1 MDLSNKVTSDKIVR
15 VRVEQFKVNAS
26 GEGRLFYK
34 TEGDGKPNDWWT
46 GYIEVNSIN
55 LLVEHLM
62 TVARSEGKAT
72 TERKLVDRVFKG
84 AALGLY
90 IIGEFQVQVII

>member
-1 MDLSNKVTSDKIVR
+1 MDLKHNTTTDKVTAVQVTETTLR
-15 VRVEQFKVNAS
+15 
-26 GEGRLFYK
+26 YK
-34 TEGDGKPNDWWT
+34 TIGDGKPTEWWS
-46 GYIEVNSIN
+46 GYFKVDNMN

-62 TVARSEGKAT
+62 TTARAEGKAT